1 MIESLIEFL
10 QGLPVWAIL
19 GMTFAIAFIENL
31 VPPSP
36 SDVLLVF
43 MGSLIGMHVVEFGQV
58 LSVATAGSVI
68 GFITAYGIGRR
79 YGEAIAGSRWVPF
92 VDHDTLAHVERLF
105 DRYHGLIIVSNR
117 FLAGTR
123 AVVAF
128 AAGVSRLP
136 LVRTVIQCG
145 ISALVWNALLLY
157 VGMHVGQRWRDVE
170 GYLSAY
176 GWLITGVLAIGI
188 AVWLYRRRRA
198 RQRAAADTPT
208 DE

>member
-19 GMTFAIAFIENL
+19 SLTFVIAFIENL

-43 MGSLIGMHVVEFGQV
+43 MGSLIGMGVIGFTPA

-68 GFITAYGIGRR
+68 GFCVAYALGRR
-79 YGEAIAGSRWVPF
+79 YGPAVADSRWVPF
-92 VDHDTLAHVERLF
+92 IDHETLAYVEQLF
-105 DRYHGLIIVSNR
+105 DKYHGLIIVSNR

-136 LVRTVIQCG
+136 LVRTVIQCT
-145 ISALVWNALLLY
+145 ISALAWNGILLFA
-157 VGMHVGQRWRDVE
+157 GMHVGQRWREVE

-176 GWLITGVLAIGI
+176 GWIITTILVIGVGY
-188 AVWLYRRRRA
+188 WLWRRRKRSA
-198 RQRAAADTPT
+198 K
-208 DE
+208 